1 MEAELDEKNILPY
14 ALGLNDL
21 PGRLA
26 IDLLFVMT
34 YRTGDILRLQRA
46 NGSAAWFYQEI
57 AENAAARSGSG
68 PETQEEGVSSVRG
81 DCVPVGVGSCP
92 TRQ

>member
-26 IDLLFVMT
+26 EDFLLVMT

-46 NGSAAWFYQEI
+46 NGSAVWFYQEI

-68 PETQEEGVSSVRG
+68 PETQEGVSSVRG

>member
-1 MEAELDEKNILPY
+1 MKKNILPY

-26 IDLLFVMT
+26 IDFLFVMT

-57 AENAAARSGSG
+57 AENTAARSGSG